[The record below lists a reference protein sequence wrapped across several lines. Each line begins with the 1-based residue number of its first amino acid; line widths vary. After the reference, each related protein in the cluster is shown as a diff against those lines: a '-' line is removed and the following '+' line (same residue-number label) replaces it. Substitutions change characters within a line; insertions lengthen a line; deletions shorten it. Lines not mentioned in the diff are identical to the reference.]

1 MAKTD
6 TRDHE
11 HQSALPDWQ
20 KLAQADSE
28 AQQEVDARPARLGW
42 WILLIAFLAFLAWAI
57 FAPLDNGVTASG
69 VVTVTGERKSVDT
82 LTGGVIQQLLVTD
95 GDSVKAGEPLVR
107 LDATQ
112 ARSELGEIDSQ
123 LQAARARRARLIA
136 ERDGA
141 KRIEVPKDLAN
152 TSVMQLEQAQFV
164 SRKAALEGQLAGI
177 NASLSGQQSLRAGLE
192 ASLSSRTSQR
202 ALLNEQWHNLKGLVD
217 GGYVA
222 RNRLLE
228 IAQQRSQ
235 LDGDIAS
242 DRGQLGQVRGDI
254 GELQTRARSTQSEFQ
269 QQVSQ
274 DLADAGN
281 EIEQLQQRREAADFA
296 LHHQLVTAPVDGTV
310 VNLKVHTEGGVA
322 QPGAQLMEVVPNN
335 QPLTVDG
342 QLPVDSI
349 DRVHTGLPVELS
361 FTAFNRSVTPRLDGE
376 VSLVSADRLEDEHDG
391 HPYYKIRVSVPPE
404 QVARLDGRQL
414 QAGMPV
420 DIFIRSGE
428 RSLINY
434 LFKPLFD
441 RARTAWGN

>member
-1 MAKTD
+1 MAKAD
-6 TRDHE
+6 TQQQEQQD
-11 HQSALPDWQ
+11 SVPDWQ
-20 KLAQADSE
+20 KLAQSDSE
-28 AQQEVDARPARLGW
+28 AQQTPDKQPARLGW
-42 WILLIAFLAFLAWAI
+42 WILLIAFLVFLAWAI

-69 VVTVTGERKSVDT
+69 VVTVTGERKTVDT
-82 LTGGVIQQLLVTD
+82 LTGGIIERLLVND
-95 GDSVKAGEPLVR
+95 GDSVKAGDPLVR
-107 LDATQ
+107 LDPTQ

-123 LQAARARRARLIA
+123 LQSAQARRARLIA
-136 ERDGA
+136 ERDRA
-141 KRIEVPKDLAN
+141 SHVDVPKALAN
-152 TSVMQLEQAQFV
+152 TPAMQLELALFA

-177 NASLSGQQSLRAGLE
+177 QASLSGKQSLRSGLE

-202 ALLNEQWHNLKGLVD
+202 ELLNEQWQNLKGLAD

-254 GELQTRARSTQSEFQ
+254 GELQMRAQSTVSDFQ

-274 DLADAGN
+274 DLSDASN
-281 EIEQLQQRREAADFA
+281 EIDQLQQRRGSADFQ
-296 LHHQLVTAPVDGTV
+296 LHHQLITAPVDGVV

-322 QPGAQLMEVVPNN
+322 QAGDQLMEVVPNN
-335 QPLTVDG
+335 QPLTVEG
-342 QLPVDSI
+342 QLPVDNI

-376 VSLVSADRLEDEHDG
+376 VSMVSADRLEDEHDG

-404 QVARLDGRQL
+404 QVARLDGREL

-420 DIFIRSGE
+420 EIFVRTGE

-441 RARTAWGN
+441 RARTAWGD